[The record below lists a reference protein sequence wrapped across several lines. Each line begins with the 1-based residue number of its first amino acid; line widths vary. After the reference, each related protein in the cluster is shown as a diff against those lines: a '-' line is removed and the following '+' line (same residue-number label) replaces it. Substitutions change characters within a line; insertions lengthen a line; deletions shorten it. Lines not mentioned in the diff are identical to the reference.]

1 VPTTILLLKFI
12 SSGILM
18 GLVMVCIGFR
28 TIRFEVITRVGL
40 GIGLGEG
47 VIVMRELGT
56 TGWELLIFLFLRHK
70 AYMFLSISMS
80 ILVSISPFF
89 Y

>member
-28 TIRFEVITRVGL
+28 TIRFEVITCVGL
-40 GIGLGEG
+40 GIRLGKG

-56 TGWELLIFLFLRHK
+56 TGWELLIFFFFRHK